1 MKTRQMVYIVLGETS
16 DQTSLEYL
24 RKRVFEVFGK
34 KISDKMACQYRL
46 QWRKDVSIERDAR
59 THADIPGR
67 NMLNSKLVTAEH
79 IKCIFSFLTK
89 AKINPDDIL
98 SLIDSKDAKFHSL
111 GQLVR
116 AIKDLKDL
124 QVEFKRA

>member
-34 KISDKMACQYRL
+34 KISDAVACQYRL
-46 QWRKDVSIERDAR
+46 QWRKDISITRDAR

-98 SLIDSKDAKFHSL
+98 SLIDNKGAQFHSL

-124 QVEFKRA
+124 QVEFKKG